1 MKKLS
6 LLLLSLVLLSGHEF
20 AIADEKDKV
29 VIGDQRVVGISHRH
43 GVYCGGALVSP
54 RIVYTAAHCV
64 ARQPKT
70 DFNSST
76 FGVPIT
82 SGLIPDS
89 IEDTYVTLPGIEV
102 LDKTSK
108 RVKVIAQ
115 FASPEYKDSCQVRK
129 CNPSTYD
136 FAVLI
141 LETAI
146 PTTGFRIATRSEVS
160 SWVDNQA
167 EVFGIGYGWRNW
179 QGTQDKPGMYSA
191 TLRSIS
197 NKVQDFSD
205 LNDPNNPYMHIQG
218 KCASAAMPC
227 AGVISGSPLWIEKGG
242 ESIYIG
248 AASAVSGPFAK
259 IAPTDWLWT
268 DPFWSVNAQV
278 EYYTAQAF
286 PEVIEQGNK
295 FLAAQ
300 IALETANKKVATKK
314 SALKTTIT
322 CTKNKQIQ
330 KVTGTNPKC
339 PAGYKKK

>member
-1 MKKLS
+1 MKKFSQLI
-6 LLLLSLVLLSGHEF
+6 LSLVLLAGNDF
-20 AIADEKDKV
+20 AIANEKDKI

-43 GVYCGGALVSP
+43 GVYCGGALVAP

-64 ARQPKT
+64 ARQPKA

-82 SGLIPDS
+82 SGLIPNS

-102 LDKTSK
+102 LNNTSQK
-108 RVKVIAQ
+108 VKVIAQ

-129 CNPSTYD
+129 CHPSTYD

-146 PTTGFRIATRSEVS
+146 PTTGFRIASRSEVS
-160 SWVDNQA
+160 NWVDNQI
-167 EVFGIGYGWRNW
+167 EVFGIGYGWRKW
-179 QGTQDKPGMYSA
+179 QGTQDKPGMYFA
-191 TLRSIS
+191 TLRSIP

-218 KCASAAMPC
+218 KCASVAMPC
-227 AGVISGSPLWIEKGG
+227 AGVISGSPLWVEKGG

-259 IAPTDWLWT
+259 IEPTSLLWT
-268 DPFWSVNAQV
+268 DPFWSANAQV

-286 PEVIEQGNK
+286 PEVIAQANK
-295 FLAAQ
+295 FLADQ
-300 IALETANKKVATKK
+300 IALETANKKATTKK
-314 SALKTTIT
+314 GSLKTTIT
-322 CTKNKQIQ
+322 CIKNKQTQ
-330 KVTGTNPKC
+330 KVTGTSPKC